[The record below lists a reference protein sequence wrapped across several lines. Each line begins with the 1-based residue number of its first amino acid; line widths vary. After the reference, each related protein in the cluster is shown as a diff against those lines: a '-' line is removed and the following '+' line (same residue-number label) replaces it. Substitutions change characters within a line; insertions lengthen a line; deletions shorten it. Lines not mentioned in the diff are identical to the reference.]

1 MSKAIGILGCGWL
14 GTSLGI
20 SLIADGYSIKGSTTS
35 EDKMASL
42 AEKGFTPFLIRL
54 EDNAI
59 EGAIDGFLNQ
69 VDVLVINVPP
79 NLRKHPESDYEG
91 KMKILL
97 EAVKQNIIPKVIFI
111 SSTSVYGDI
120 DGDIT
125 EDTEPMPSTNSGKQ
139 LLASE
144 RLFLNETA
152 FSATVIR
159 FGGLIG
165 EDRHPVHHL
174 SNRELTNGEELVNL
188 IHRKDC
194 IHMIRTIIENG
205 YWNEVFNGVY
215 PHHPTKKSYYT
226 SEAKK
231 RGISPPVYQHSP
243 IKISKK
249 KVIFRNFF
257 VKNHVLTT
265 SISS

>member
-1 MSKAIGILGCGWL
+1 MSKTIGILGCGWL
-14 GTSLGI
+14 GTSLGV

-35 EDKMASL
+35 EDKLSSL

-79 NLRKHPESDYEG
+79 NLRKHPESDYVG

-97 EAVKQNIIPKVIFI
+97 EAVRKHSVPKVIFI
-111 SSTSVYGDI
+111 GSTSVYGTI
-120 DGDIT
+120 EGEIT
-125 EDTEPMPSTNSGKQ
+125 EDTEPRPNTNSGKQ
-139 LLASE
+139 LLGSE

-152 FSATVIR
+152 FSTTVIR

-165 EDRHPVHHL
+165 KDRHPVYQL
-174 SNRELTNGEELVNL
+174 SNRKLTNGEELVNL

-194 IHMIRTIIENG
+194 IHMIKTIIENG

-215 PHHPTKKSYYT
+215 PYHPTKRSYYT

-231 RGISPPVYQHSP
+231 RGILPPIYQHSP
-243 IKISKK
+243 MKISKK
-249 KVIFRNFF
+249 KVIFKNFY
-257 VKNHVLTT
+257 VKKYVLTI